1 MRNENLT
8 SLGVRGKKEGL
19 YKALVLHKC
28 ELVQSLY
35 RQRRKELLAPCSP
48 IDLALRPAL

>member
-19 YKALVLHKC
+19 YRALVLHKC
-28 ELVQSLY
+28 ALVQSLY
-35 RQRRKELLAPCSP
+35 R
-48 IDLALRPAL
+48 